1 MGPGTRNW
9 ARTAALLLAVL
20 CLYLMFSPVWVPPLA
35 PSAYDNA
42 RGLQLGLVTLAALC
56 LVSPAWAAT
65 VVAEWLSLGLLP
77 RVLIVALLGGG
88 SLSAALSVAPHLG
101 ALEVALVALLVV
113 LFLSVCALVRRFHST
128 EDVLLIAI
136 CAGAA
141 LVVLQFWLTFGLY
154 LLEGKAFSWIHPFL
168 EFANVRFFSQYQ
180 AYTLVLMLLPL
191 ALYRLQGWR
200 RGLVY
205 FLAAAFWSM
214 QWLVAARS
222 VWVGFAVAACLVLVF
237 AHSQRRKWLLQ
248 QGAVVLAGG
257 AICLLLVQFVLAVP
271 DVNPMPRAI
280 SLLDRGPQSAHFRLL
295 LAGSALNML
304 AEHPLLGIGPGQF
317 GLFYSLSRAAHPH
330 NTPLQLLAE
339 YGLLAGTAGV
349 LLGIAL
355 ALYATR
361 SLSTS
366 ARASDLTGVSL
377 AAALLMGL
385 VDSLFSGNL
394 TMPHAQVFFCVVAG
408 WLVGR
413 RPLRPAVGDAAPIP
427 ARTMRIGLVA
437 VALLAT
443 CVTLILSIEY
453 LSLVREMPRTQQDW
467 IPHFWQ
473 YGRFSAW

>member
-1 MGPGTRNW
+1 MR
-9 ARTAALLLAVL
+9 AAAFLLATL
-20 CLYLMFSPVWVPPLA
+20 CLYLMFSPVWVPRLA

-42 RGLQLGLVTLAALC
+42 RSLQLGLLALFSLS
-56 LVSPAWAAT
+56 LVIPSWAANVT
-65 VVAEWLSLGLLP
+65 SAWMSLGLLP
-77 RVLIVALLGGG
+77 RVLIAVLLGGG
-88 SLSAALSVAPHLG
+88 ALSAAVSAVPQLG
-101 ALEVALVALLVV
+101 ALEVALVAQLVV
-113 LFLSVCALVRRFHST
+113 LFLGVCVLVRWLPRT
-128 EDVLLIAI
+128 EEALAVAI

-141 LVVLQFWLTFGLY
+141 LVVLQFWLTLGLY

-180 AYTLVLMLLPL
+180 AYTLVLMALPL

-200 RGLVY
+200 RALVY
-205 FLAAAFWSM
+205 FFAAAFWSM

-237 AHSQRRKWLLQ
+237 ARGQRQKWLLQ

-257 AICLLLVQFVLAVP
+257 AICLLLVQFILSVP
-271 DVNPMPRAI
+271 DANPMPRAI

-295 LAGSALNML
+295 LAGSALSMV
-304 AEHPLLGIGPGQF
+304 AEHPWLGIGPGQF

-339 YGLLAGTAGV
+339 YGLVAGTAGV

-355 ALYATR
+355 AVFAMR
-361 SLSTS
+361 SLATS
-366 ARASDLTGVSL
+366 ARASDLAGVGI

-385 VDSLFSGNL
+385 VESLFSGNL
-394 TMPHAQVFFCVVAG
+394 TMPHGQVFFCVVAG

-413 RPLRPAVGDAAPIP
+413 RPLHASAGDGDRNH
-427 ARTMRIGLVA
+427 ARTIRIGLAA
-437 VALLAT
+437 VALLAAG
-443 CVTLILSIEY
+443 VTLVLSIEY